1 MVGVLIITHGNLAKE
16 LLEAAKIIVG
26 NVESTIDVS
35 IGWDD
40 DVQQARTKVEDA
52 MKKVSDG
59 ESVIILTDMFGGTP
73 TNISLSFLTQGRVEV
88 VTGVNLPMII
98 KTLHLQKE
106 KLTLRELAHQ
116 VQENGRKSI
125 YVATEI
131 LSTETKK

>member
-26 NVESTIDVS
+26 DIDRTVGVS

-40 DVQQARTKVEDA
+40 DVQQARKKVEDA
-52 MKKVSDG
+52 MEKVSDG
-59 ESVIILTDMFGGTP
+59 EGVIILTDMFGGTP
-73 TNISLSFLTQGRVEV
+73 TNISLSFLTQGTVEV
-88 VTGVNLPMII
+88 VTGVNLPMVI

-106 KLTLRELAHQ
+106 KSPLRELAHQ

-131 LSTETKK
+131 LSSEIKK

>member
-1 MVGVLIITHGNLAKE
+1 MVGIMIITHGNLAKE

-26 NVESTIDVS
+26 SVERTIGVS

-40 DVQQARTKVEDA
+40 DVQQAREKVEKA
-52 MKKVSDG
+52 MKKVTDG
-59 ESVIILTDMFGGTP
+59 EGVVILTDMFGGTP
-73 TNISLSFLTQGRVEV
+73 TNISLSFLTQGKVEV
-88 VTGVNLPMII
+88 VTGVNLPMVI

-106 KLTLRELAHQ
+106 KLGLREMAHQ

-131 LSTETKK
+131 LSTEIKK